1 MNLKQVLRLPSRHA
15 GSIVVI
21 AIASGLA
28 ILSLQWLGYDF
39 SFFTT
44 AYIGD
49 LGDTLGIGWQL
60 QQAMN
65 NLLQRPDN
73 LGFSPALFPEPNS
86 FSYMLAPYGI
96 AVVALPVYL
105 ITGHN
110 IILTY
115 NLYLIATFA
124 LTAWA
129 TYLLVRYL
137 LDAPWTISAVMGL
150 MVAFAQFRFLHLV
163 HIGILSI
170 QFYILALYCLHR
182 LINTPRLRWSVG
194 LGLVIWLGLIAHGY
208 LGIMSMIT
216 VAIILVYV
224 VVWKRELVTKAFVGH
239 FAIAFAIGLVLT
251 WPFLAFRFDNPT
263 FLAGRSYD
271 EIVFFSAT
279 PAGWLSGNSLIYRDI
294 TPYRGEGS
302 IFLGFVPLAL
312 AIVAWRYRKH
322 AVGHGPGADQ
332 RIITPSDLVLLYGI
346 VIVVGYVFTL
356 GPELKIGEAF
366 IAPLPYM
373 LLMQLPGVS
382 GMRVTARFILLALVG
397 TAILG
402 GYALTIL
409 SKRATKLTYWVVV
422 SLVIGMLLI
431 ELIPH
436 NRKLGAKSSSAFE
449 LSSDE
454 TLLRPTVLEIDVP
467 AINWLAQKP
476 AGTAVLHYP
485 VEGSASFRHWFYQQ
499 LHGQPMLNG
508 FGNASYFPEWYINVN
523 WHEFPSPSIIQLLK
537 ERDIRFILVH
547 HDLLSDAENAELES
561 RWAEFQ
567 AAWGE
572 IPCVARFGDVNVFE
586 AQSVP
591 ILAKNRPMTIEFNQ
605 PVPGEGWAEPE
616 IWRGQL
622 FQNASFQWTANEIAT
637 INIPLEEFARAAG
650 DEISIQFRVI
660 SAMTPDILDSVTL
673 SVNDERI
680 ALRSGLDEEGATIF
694 RGTMSQPI
702 LNIKPEGISVSIQVD
717 RLVTPQSLGT
727 NNDSRMLG
735 VAIDWLRIVPNLY
748 LQCESYP
755 PAG

>member
-1 MNLKQVLRLPSRHA
+1 MNLKQFPRQASKHA
-15 GSIVVI
+15 GSIAVI
-21 AIASGLA
+21 AIASGLT
-28 ILSLQWLGYDF
+28 ILALEWLGYDF
-39 SFFTT
+39 RLLST

-49 LGDTLGIGWQL
+49 LEDTLGISWQL

-73 LGFSPALFPEPNS
+73 LGYSPALFPEPNS

-110 IILTY
+110 IVLTY

-129 TYLLVRYL
+129 IFLLVRYL
-137 LDAPWTISAVMGL
+137 LDTPWIVSAVLGM
-150 MVAFAQFRFLHLV
+150 MVAFAQFRFLHLM
-163 HIGILSI
+163 HIGILSM
-170 QFYILALYCLHR
+170 QFYVLALYCLHR
-182 LINTPRLRWSVG
+182 LINTPLLRWSIG
-194 LGLVIWLGLIAHGY
+194 LGLVMWLGLIAHGY

-224 VVWKRELVTKAFVGH
+224 IVWKPQLLTRAFVGH
-239 FAIAFAIGLVLT
+239 FAIALAIGLVLT
-251 WPFLAFRFDNPT
+251 GPFLVFRLNNPT

-271 EIVFFSAT
+271 EIVSFSAT
-279 PAGWLSGNSLIYRDI
+279 PASWLSGNSLVYRDI

-302 IFLGFVPLAL
+302 IFLGFVPLSL

-322 AVGHGPGADQ
+322 AVGHRLGAER

-356 GPELKIGEAF
+356 GPEFKIGEASV
-366 IAPLPYM
+366 APLPYL
-373 LLMQLPGVS
+373 LLMRLPGVS
-382 GMRVTARFILLALVG
+382 GMRVTARFILLAVVG
-397 TAILG
+397 TAVLG

-422 SLVIGMLLI
+422 SLVIGMLFI
-431 ELIPH
+431 ELIPN

-454 TLLRPTVLEIDVP
+454 TLLRPTVLETDVP
-467 AINWLAQKP
+467 AINWLAQNP

-508 FGNASYFPEWYINVN
+508 TGNASYFPEWYVNIN
-523 WHEFPSPSIIQLLK
+523 WGDFPSPSIIRLLK
-537 ERDIRFILVH
+537 ARDIRYILVH
-547 HDLLSDAENAELES
+547 HDLLSEAENAELEY

-572 IPCVARFGDVNVFE
+572 IPCVARFGDVNIFE
-586 AQSVP
+586 AQTVP
-591 ILAKNRPMTIEFNQ
+591 YLASNPPITLEFNQ
-605 PVPGEGWAEPE
+605 PVSGEGWADPE
-616 IWRGQL
+616 IWSGQL
-622 FQNASFQWTANEIAT
+622 FQNASYQWTANEIAT
-637 INIPLEEFARAAG
+637 INILLDEIDRAAG

-673 SVNDERI
+673 SVSDEQI
-680 ALRSGLDEEGATIF
+680 ALRSGFDEEGATIF
-694 RGTMSQPI
+694 RGTMSQLTLNTNLGPI
-702 LNIKPEGISVSIQVD
+702 TLSIEVD

-735 VAIDWLRIVPNLY
+735 VAIDWLRIVPNLS
-748 LQCESYP
+748 LQCQSYA